1 MMNAVRY
8 TFMNWSVQYMADF
21 HGRSLENSVLTA
33 VVIPLA
39 GSAGALS
46 AGWVSDVF
54 FGRRSAPVCVIMM
67 LGLAVACAG
76 MVFVPQ
82 GGWLAAT
89 ALLGVA
95 GFMMYGSDVLM
106 AGAATVD
113 LSHPKAAAIATGFTM
128 CLGGLGAILSGV
140 GVGYLKDLAHGNW
153 SPVFWVLAALPLLP
167 LRLWCFSGMPGPR
180 NRNPKPGMSIP
191 TYDTRPPRFEIASG
205 DSTA

>member
-1 MMNAVRY
+1 
-8 TFMNWSVQYMADF
+8 MADF

-33 VVIPLA
+33 IVIPLA

-54 FGRRSAPVCVIMM
+54 FGRRRAPVCVILM
-67 LGLAVACAG
+67 LGLAATCAA
-76 MVFVPQ
+76 MTFVPQ
-82 GGWLAAT
+82 GGWRAAT

-153 SPVFWVLAALPLLP
+153 SPVFWVLAALPLMP
-167 LRLWCFSGMPGPR
+167 ATFMVFLWNARPKRPKAEIQII
-180 NRNPKPGMSIP
+180 NP
-191 TYDTRPPRFEIASG
+191 DL
-205 DSTA
+205 